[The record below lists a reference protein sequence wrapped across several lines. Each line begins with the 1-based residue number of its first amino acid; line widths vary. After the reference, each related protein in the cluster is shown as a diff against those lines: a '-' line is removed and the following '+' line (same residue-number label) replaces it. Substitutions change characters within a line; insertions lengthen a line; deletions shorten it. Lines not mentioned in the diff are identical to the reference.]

1 MGEKWHMKRVILE
14 LIDFSSQGN
23 NSESCHD
30 ICMLLREGETIALLG
45 ERNSGRYSF
54 FGWLSGEAAEYSG
67 KVIPDTDISTEQFLN
82 NNVFLLSDSMRLKIR
97 ENSSILLED
106 YLFLMSSSGCSTFL
120 IRKEEL
126 EEKGKALL
134 QEVCLKR
141 KLQDE
146 MSSFTPMERLKAEL
160 AKAIYSGARII
171 ALENDLEG
179 LNNLEINELSQ
190 LIGRIKRIHH
200 LCIVWNT
207 NGMRG
212 VGQIAD
218 RCMYFFGGT
227 IVKQVDMRWP
237 GSMQKL
243 EDIARE
249 DIMIPALK
257 KTGSREQE
265 QPFFQ
270 AEISIN
276 HVPYNLE
283 IQHGRIYSIVEYNIH
298 SKHRLFQIL
307 TGEQYSDLR
316 FHGEKMP
323 EGWYFQK
330 NRYPIL
336 GLDVLGIN
344 GEFSNLSPAENII
357 LPSYRK
363 ISSPSFFFPSSALNA
378 VEIDWRKKH
387 PNAAESISR
396 MNRADRLS
404 VQLEGIITFH
414 PELLVCYEPFLHL
427 DRQGRGLFAQCFST
441 LTARN
446 SSVVI
451 ITSSMTNYLGEDIM
465 VKDSE
470 FLTEIIYEQ
479 EGKICIEK

>member
-1 MGEKWHMKRVILE
+1 MKRILLE
-14 LIDFSSQGN
+14 LMNFSAQGN

-30 ICMLLREGETIALLG
+30 ICMFLREGETIALLG

-54 FGWLSGEAAEYSG
+54 FGWLSGENTEYSG
-67 KVIPDTDISTEQFLN
+67 QVISDTDISTERFLR
-82 NNVFLLSDSMRLKIR
+82 NNVFLLSDSLRLKIV

-106 YLFLMSSSGCSTFL
+106 YLFLMSSSGCSGFM
-120 IRKEEL
+120 IRKEKM
-126 EEKGKALL
+126 EEKGRELL
-134 QEVCLKR
+134 LEVGLER

-146 MSSFTPMERLKAEL
+146 MSIFTPMERLKAEL

-179 LNNLEINELSQ
+179 LNDSEIDELSE
-190 LIGRIKRIHH
+190 LVGRIKSAHH

-212 VGQIAD
+212 IAKIAD

-227 IVKQVDMRWP
+227 IVKQVDMKRP
-237 GSMQKL
+237 GGMQKV
-243 EDIARE
+243 ENIARE
-249 DIMIPALK
+249 DILIPAVR
-257 KTGSREQE
+257 KTENKQE
-265 QPFFQ
+265 ELPFFQ
-270 AEISIN
+270 ADVCVN
-276 HVPYNLE
+276 QVPFELE
-283 IQHGRIYSIVEYNIH
+283 IRHGQIYSIVEYDLH
-298 SKHRLFQIL
+298 AKRKLFEIM
-307 TGEQYSDLR
+307 TGEKYSDLR
-316 FHGEKMP
+316 FHGEKLP
-323 EGWYFQK
+323 EGWYFRK
-330 NRYPIL
+330 NRYPII
-336 GLDVLGIN
+336 GLDVFGIN
-344 GEFSNLSPAENII
+344 GEFSNLTPAENII

-363 ISSPSFFFPSSALNA
+363 ISSPSLFFPSSALHA
-378 VEIDWRKKH
+378 AGIDWRKKH
-387 PNAAESISR
+387 PNAAESVSE

-414 PELLVCYEPFLHL
+414 PELLICYEPFLHL

-446 SSVVI
+446 SSVII
-451 ITSSMTNYLGEDIM
+451 ITSSMTNYLGEDSM

-479 EGKICIEK
+479 EGRICIEK